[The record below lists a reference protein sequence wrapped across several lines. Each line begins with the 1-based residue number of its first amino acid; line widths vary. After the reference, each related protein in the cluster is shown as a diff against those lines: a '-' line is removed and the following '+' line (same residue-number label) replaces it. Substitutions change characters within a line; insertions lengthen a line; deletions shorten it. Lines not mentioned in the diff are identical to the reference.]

1 MTACSTLVGQGT
13 ATKKKRIGKAK
24 CRTQRRPPAR
34 QTPAAEIAAAHAVIV
49 QLRRRQSG
57 FASWMRRI
65 GTRTTAAI
73 IMRAIQNARA
83 GGGAGAGAVCQRR
96 QKA

>member
-24 CRTQRRPPAR
+24 CRTQRKPPAR
-34 QTPAAEIAAAHAVIV
+34 QTPAAEMTAAHPVMA

-57 FASWMRRI
+57 FASWMRRM
-65 GTRTTAAI
+65 GTKATAAI
-73 IMRAIQNARA
+73 IMRAIHKARA
-83 GGGAGAGAVCQRR
+83 GAGDDAGAGCQRR
-96 QKA
+96 QKG